1 MRSRHTVD
9 KRAKIRKHA
18 IGLTQSPLQAGF
30 QTPPAGCHTSI
41 IMEKCV
47 SPNAINSNIVET
59 HKKPVFDNGK
69 NGAETQYLKIWQ
81 LQFN

>member
-9 KRAKIRKHA
+9 KSAKIRKHA
-18 IGLTQSPLQAGF
+18 IGLTQPPLQAGF
-30 QTPPAGCHTSI
+30 HTSI
-41 IMEKCV
+41 IMEKYV